1 MEQRQPTL
9 DELSARMA
17 NPSKKPLDNPIS
29 YLKSW
34 LIKQLELGEIP
45 FTSEGSKLAARRD
58 NPELFDRKNAV
69 NDELVLR
76 ASVQELQMD
85 IKHLDGMIETM
96 KKTCGEEEFTELIKQ
111 RDQKLEALQL
121 LLHSNSA

>member
-9 DELSARMA
+9 DELAARMA

-34 LIKQLELGEIP
+34 LIKQLERGEIP

-58 NPELFDRKNAV
+58 NPELFDRKKTI
-69 NDELVLR
+69 NDELALK
-76 ASVQELQMD
+76 ATVQELRMD
-85 IKHLDGMIETM
+85 IKHLEGMIETM
-96 KKTCGEEEFTELIKQ
+96 KRTCGEEEFTELIKQ
-111 RDQKLEALQL
+111 RDQKHDALQQ